1 MNIRQKAQTTWGQ
14 AQQEAKEAQEIRAQ
28 REAELSARWLAEQF
42 DGATLED
49 FAAQNIEVKF
59 SVDTG
64 RRGVHIKGECP
75 NCHEH
80 AWSSAILTWRGLG
93 EILYGNFRRDFHLHR
108 CKTVMTT
115 SDSADTLRDALIEF
129 LDIEL

>member
-1 MNIRQKAQTTWGQ
+1 MNVKQKAQTTWGQ
-14 AQQEAKEAQEIRAQ
+14 AQQEAKEAQEKRAQ

-42 DGATLED
+42 DGATLKD

-59 SVDTG
+59 SIDTG
-64 RRGVHIKGECP
+64 RRRIHIKGECP

-93 EILYGNFRRDFHLHR
+93 EMLYGDFRRDFHLHR
-108 CKTVMTT
+108 CRAVTIT